1 MARPTEKPAKE
12 QNRAGKP
19 LPDREEPAILRSF
32 REHLQADKKS
42 RYTVKQYCLLVR
54 AFLDWIRKDPR
65 KVTPEDLEM
74 YRRYLSIDREY
85 SKNSLYLGTM
95 AIHAFF
101 RFLESDV
108 ADGMKP
114 PRRGQPIPKYLTEE
128 EMTGLIRSAGG
139 HPENLAI
146 ILTLGY
152 SGLRVGELCA
162 LDVDDIDFSDGVIN
176 VRSGKGDKGRIALIE
191 EKTVKALKDYL
202 DARKAT
208 SGPLFLST
216 HRQRIKVRA
225 IQLMIKR
232 VAREANITKDV
243 TPHVLRHTFATTLL
257 KQGADIR
264 IIQQLLG
271 HASVAT
277 TQIYTHLDDR
287 ALRDA
292 YRKAK
297 PRY

>member
-1 MARPTEKPAKE
+1 MAKDQRIRSGTP
-12 QNRAGKP
+12 
-19 LPDREEPAILRSF
+19 EPAARRPEAPAELGILHSF
-32 REHLQADKKS
+32 REHLMADKKS
-42 RYTVKQYCLLVR
+42 RYTVKQYCLLIR
-54 AFLDWIRKDPR
+54 AFLGWVKKEPGQIL
-65 KVTPEDLEM
+65 PEDLEL
-74 YRRYLSIDREY
+74 YRRYLSIDRRY
-85 SKNSLYLGTM
+85 SKNSLYLATM

-101 RFLESDV
+101 RFLESHT
-108 ADGMKP
+108 ADKMKA
-114 PRRGQPIPKYLTEE
+114 PRRGQPMPKYISES
-128 EMTGLIRSAGG
+128 EMRALIDAAGAN
-139 HPENLAI
+139 PEVLAI

-191 EKTVKALKDYL
+191 ERTVKALKDYL

-216 HRQRIKVRA
+216 HRQRINERTVQRT
-225 IQLMIKR
+225 IKR
-232 VAREANITKDV
+232 YAKLAGISKKV

-292 YRKAK
+292 YTRAK
-297 PRY
+297 PQY

>member
-1 MARPTEKPAKE
+1 MARRDKNALKKAKRPADAVHE
-12 QNRAGKP
+12 VQE
-19 LPDREEPAILRSF
+19 LETVRSF

-54 AFLDWIRKDPR
+54 AFLDWARKATSDI
-65 KVTPEDLEM
+65 TPEDLEM
-74 YRRYLSIDREY
+74 YRRYLSIDRRY
-85 SKNSLYLGTM
+85 SKNSLYLATM
-95 AIHAFF
+95 ALHSFF
-101 RFLESDV
+101 RFLESTT
-108 ADGMKP
+108 ADKMKP
-114 PRRGQPIPKYLTEE
+114 PRRGQPMPKYISED
-128 EMTGLIRSAGG
+128 EMKALISAAGG
-139 HPENLAI
+139 KPEAQAI

-162 LDVDDIDFSDGVIN
+162 LDVEDVDFSEGVIN

-202 DARKAT
+202 DARKAV

-216 HRQRIKVRA
+216 HRQRINERNVQR
-225 IQLMIKR
+225 MIKKY
-232 VAREANITKDV
+232 AKKANITKKV

-292 YRKAK
+292 YRRAK
-297 PRY
+297 PQY

>member
-1 MARPTEKPAKE
+1 VAYRGRIPKKTTEKATGPAPE
-12 QNRAGKP
+12 A
-19 LPDREEPAILRSF
+19 RELEILGSF

-54 AFLDWIRKDPR
+54 AFLDWIQKEPAAI
-65 KVTPEDLEM
+65 TPEDLEM
-74 YRRYLSIDREY
+74 YRRYLSIDRRY
-85 SKNSLYLGTM
+85 SKNSLYLATM
-95 AIHAFF
+95 ALHSFF
-101 RFLESDV
+101 RFLECHT
-108 ADGMKP
+108 ADKMKP
-114 PRRGQPIPKYLTEE
+114 PRRGQPMPKYISEDD
-128 EMTGLIRSAGG
+128 MKNLIAAANANL
-139 HPENLAI
+139 EVLAI

-162 LDVDDIDFSDGVIN
+162 LDVEDVDFTEAVIN

-191 EKTVKALKDYL
+191 EKTVKALKGCL
-202 DARKAT
+202 DARKAV
-208 SGPLFLST
+208 SGPLFISS
-216 HRQRIKVRA
+216 HRQRINERTVQR
-225 IQLMIKR
+225 MIKR
-232 VAREANITKDV
+232 YAARAGITKKV

-292 YRKAK
+292 YRRAK
-297 PRY
+297 PQY